1 MSEWLRVSKIG
12 SAGQWTLGVD
22 DVLSMVANP
31 GAVTKNRK
39 NLTGMNGVV
48 LEDWNGEQ
56 YIAQI
61 SGYNGSVGM
70 YCYVVHPDDSLERAV

>member
-1 MSEWLRVSKIG
+1 MSRWLQVSKIG
-12 SAGQWTLGVD
+12 SVGRWMLNIE

-48 LEDWNGEQ
+48 LEDWNDKQ

-61 SGYNGSVGM
+61 SGYNGNVGM
-70 YCYVVHPDDSLERAV
+70 YCYLVQPDDSLERAV

>member
-1 MSEWLRVSKIG
+1 MSKIG
-12 SAGQWTLGVD
+12 SAGKWLLNVE

-39 NLTGMNGVV
+39 NLNGMNGMV
-48 LEDWNGEQ
+48 LEDWNDRQ

-61 SGYNGSVGM
+61 SGYNGSSGM
-70 YCYVVHPDDSLERAV
+70 YCYLVQPDDSLERAV

>member
-1 MSEWLRVSKIG
+1 MSKWLRVSKIG
-12 SAGQWTLGVD
+12 SVGQWLLGVD

-39 NLTGMNGVV
+39 SLNGMNGMV
-48 LEDWNGEQ
+48 LEDWNGGQ

-61 SGYNGSVGM
+61 SGYNGSSGM
-70 YCYVVHPDDSLERAV
+70 YCYLVQPDDTLERAV